1 MGSRLRNV
9 LMGMVLLGAALGCG
23 GGGNKTTSDKTMVA
37 EGGGKSGKGD
47 DKGDG
52 KAMTQA
58 QLKLGHFVT
67 ADGMHGFVLDR
78 TGPKAKLQV
87 DGEKDIIELTMEEDR
102 ERGELRGYKFV
113 GPDNKRRIYITR
125 GGGLLYFKGG
135 DEHWVSFDKE
145 TEPLGKPTIAGAP
158 VKEVPAYEKVVAEL
172 KPLTVRVKFS
182 KFTALD
188 SSNLAKVAE
197 AYGMAEAAMFVHYVK
212 PDKDGWVARMNVA
225 DDSARGTS
233 YGAGDYATDE
243 DEDKRHAKLAKH
255 GGVIRGFSSP
265 ERAQGNHIIIRR
277 AEGSSDELLD
287 KMPGLLWEIDGT
299 RAVFVSLDGGRYSVD
314 LSQKANPIG
323 RGAGPESGWPKPAT
337 DTFADITMVS
347 TLAAAK
353 AVPSKTYEDLEKIDV
368 EWNNCVVK
376 GWKGAQAKI
385 DTGKLSV
392 GQVKAEIKKL
402 HTACNKHIDKFEAT
416 IVKFTE
422 DRTKE
427 RTALFATA
435 SARAKT
441 TGAAK

>member
-1 MGSRLRNV
+1 MDSRLRDV
-9 LMGMVLLGAALGCG
+9 ILGMTLIGAALGCG
-23 GGGNKTTSDKTMVA
+23 GGGGGTKATGENTMVSK
-37 EGGGKSGKGD
+37 GGESGKDAG
-47 DKGDG
+47 G

-58 QLKLGHFVT
+58 QLKLGHFVS

-78 TGPKAKLQV
+78 TGPKAKLQI

-145 TEPLGKPTIAGAP
+145 VEPLGKPTIAGAP

-172 KPLTVRVKFS
+172 KPITVRVKFP

-197 AYGMAEAAMFVHYVK
+197 AYGMAEAAMFVHYIK
-212 PDKDGWVARMNVA
+212 PDKDGWVARMDA
-225 DDSARGTS
+225 THDSARGTS

-255 GGVIRGFSSP
+255 GGVIRGYSSP
-265 ERAQGNHIIIRR
+265 ERAQGNHIIIRQ
-277 AEGSSDELLD
+277 AEGISDELLD

-314 LSQKANPIG
+314 LSQKSNPIG

-337 DTFADITMVS
+337 YTFADITMVS
-347 TLAAAK
+347 ELADAK
-353 AVPSKTYEDLEKIDV
+353 AVPSKTYEELEKIDV

-402 HTACNKHIDKFEAT
+402 HTACNKHIDRFEAT
-416 IVKFTE
+416 ILKFIE
-422 DRTKE
+422 ERTKE

-435 SARAKT
+435 SARAKS

>member
-1 MGSRLRNV
+1 MRSRLRD
-9 LMGMVLLGAALGCG
+9 LFLGMTLIGAVLGCG
-23 GGGNKTTSDKTMVA
+23 GGGGGGGGKATGETTMVA
-37 EGGGKSGKGD
+37 EGGGTGKAG
-47 DKGDG
+47 G

-78 TGPKAKLQV
+78 TGAKAKLQV
-87 DGEKDIIELTMEEDR
+87 DGEKDIVELTMEEDR

-113 GPDNKRRIYITR
+113 GPDNKRRVYITR

-145 TEPLGKPTIAGAP
+145 APPLGKPTIAGAP
-158 VKEVPAYEKVVAEL
+158 VKEVPAYEKIVAEL
-172 KPLTVRVKFS
+172 KPITVRVKFPKLTS
-182 KFTALD
+182 LD
-188 SSNLAKVAE
+188 ASNLEKVAE
-197 AYGMAEAAMFVHYVK
+197 AYGTADASMFVHYIK
-212 PDKDGWVARMNVA
+212 PDKDGWVARMQA
-225 DDSARGTS
+225 TDDSAGGTS
-233 YGAGDYATDE
+233 YGAGDFATDE

-255 GGVIRGFSSP
+255 GGVIRGYSSP
-265 ERAQGNHIIIRR
+265 DRAQGNHIIIRR
-277 AEGSSDELLD
+277 AEGSTDELSD

-299 RAVFVSLDGGRYSVD
+299 RAVFVSLDGGRYTVD
-314 LSQKANPIG
+314 LNQKAMLIG

-347 TLAAAK
+347 ALAKAK
-353 AVPSKTYEDLEKIDV
+353 AVPPKTFEDLEKIDV

-402 HTACNKHIDKFEAT
+402 HKGCNKHIDQFEAT
-416 IVKFTE
+416 VLKFIDE
-422 DRTKE
+422 RTKA
-427 RTALFATA
+427 RVALFATA